1 MSRHNEKTIKQAIEE
16 LLDTYKLRGKV
27 NEVRLINSWEKIMGR
42 AISNHTREIHIANK
56 TLYIK
61 LDSAPLR
68 HELMFSKDKIVK
80 LINES
85 IGENMIEDVVLK

>member
-1 MSRHNEKTIKQAIEE
+1 MSRHNERTIKKAIEE
-16 LLDTYKLRGKV
+16 LLESYKLKGKI
-27 NEVRLINSWEKIMGR
+27 NEVRLINSWEKIMGK
-42 AISNHTREIHIANK
+42 AISNHTREMHFPNR

-68 HELMFSKDKIVK
+68 HELMFSKDKMIK

-85 IGENMIEDVVLK
+85 IGEPMIDDVVLK

>member
-1 MSRHNEKTIKQAIEE
+1 MSRHNERTIKKAIEE
-16 LLDTYKLRGKV
+16 LLESYKLKGKI
-27 NEVRLINSWEKIMGR
+27 NEVRLINSWEKIMGK
-42 AISNHTREIHIANK
+42 AISNHTREMHIANR

-68 HELMFSKDKIVK
+68 HELMFSKDKMIK

-85 IGENMIEDVVLK
+85 IGEPMIDDVVLK